1 MTQATI
7 RKGRRMSTAYCYLDP
22 ARGRSNLHIQ
32 ANALTEC
39 LVFAGKRCTGVRYSL
54 GGQVREA
61 KANREVIVSAGS
73 INSPQLLELSGIG
86 QATRLKDLGIDVVHN
101 LQGVGENLRD
111 HYSPRMKWSV
121 PRELGLT
128 YNDKGRGLGLVWQA
142 LRYALSEKGLLGL
155 PAAPLRAYIK
165 TREGLE
171 APRCRDL
178 LDSVPCQRELQVA

>member
-1 MTQATI
+1 M
-7 RKGRRMSTAYCYLDP
+7 
-22 ARGRSNLHIQ
+22 
-32 ANALTEC
+32 
-39 LVFAGKRCTGVRYSL
+39 RYNL

-86 QATRLKDLGIDVVHN
+86 QATRLKELGIDVVHN

-121 PRELGLT
+121 PRALGLT

-142 LRYALSEKGLLGL
+142 LKYALSDKGLLGL

-165 TREGLE
+165 TGKG
-171 APRCRDL
+171 
-178 LDSVPCQRELQVA
+178 